1 MYQNQDGTYV
11 YLVVPEKYNCVYE
24 QLLIKIS
31 DLGVDM
37 IKDCSSTCRG
47 INRAVINCWNMFQA
61 ACASYTL
68 GEEKKADLMINYIT
82 AQLKLQCPYYCT
94 DDQKPAITDF
104 SLDIDYTDG
113 DSRAYINTAIF
124 TLTNPQNVLP
134 NSLCIHQINCGNKI
148 IIFHQDIH
156 SPVNV
161 GIVPFDI
168 KANTNYIFMA
178 TVKDKWN
185 NVIESNHFTWNGSG
199 FIAPEINNLT
209 IDYEAVYNKNIY
221 TVNFKSISFNI
232 INSQNAEPNTLNC
245 VIYHGNN
252 QSQIITNAS
261 WESGIA
267 LSSSSIK
274 INPGSVYGVAS
285 IKDING
291 NIYYSNRFEFT
302 LNEPTETDV
311 YYYGSGEAPSS
322 LTGEQTSNNTEIDF
336 IPNAFKLWIASK
348 NGKKPYSILSN
359 PGSVFEH
366 EEYDEQYITTTTVD
380 DYTIYC
386 YDYGAMMTFPVKVK
400 LR

>member
-37 IKDCSSTCRG
+37 IKDCGSTCRG

-82 AQLKLQCPYYCT
+82 AQLKLRCPYYCT
-94 DDQKPAITDF
+94 DEQKPTITNF
-104 SLDIDYTDG
+104 SLNIDYTDG

-161 GIVPFDI
+161 GVVPFDV
-168 KANTNYIFMA
+168 KADTNYIFMA
-178 TVKDKWN
+178 TAKDKWGN
-185 NVIESNHFTWNGSG
+185 IIESNHFTWNGSG
-199 FIAPEINNLT
+199 FLAPEITNLT
-209 IDYEAVYNKNIY
+209 MDYEATYNETYFDVK
-221 TVNFKSISFNI
+221 FKSISFNI
-232 INSQNAEPNTLNC
+232 SNKQNAEPNSLNY
-245 VIYHGNN
+245 VVYYGDNQYQMITDGSLENN
-252 QSQIITNAS
+252 YLALAS
-261 WESGIA
+261 TIE
-267 LSSSSIK
+267 L
-274 INPGSVYGVAS
+274 NPGIGYGVAS
-285 IKDING
+285 IRDING
-291 NIYYSNRFEFT
+291 DIHYSNRFNFT
-302 LNEPTETDV
+302 LEEPTVQDV
-311 YYYGSGEAPSS
+311 YYYGSGDAPTS
-322 LTGEQTSNNTEIDF
+322 LIGEKTSNSTEIDF
-336 IPNAFKLWIASK
+336 TPNAFKLWVASN

-366 EEYDEQYITTTTVD
+366 EEYDEQYVTTTTVD

-400 LR
+400 LQ